1 MNPSPHTF
9 PRERSRPPRRR
20 RGVVVGA
27 VVSALALLATPLV
40 SQSASAA
47 TLDPGAGNTVRVQ
60 EGDPALVYDGPWR
73 TMSGGDSAGG
83 IRFLNRAGSVT
94 LTFRGTGFTWISRT
108 TSYAGIASVSLDGE
122 DIASVD
128 RYSPTAKYKVPVFS
142 RSDLPDTLHTV
153 TIAYTGTRAA
163 ASKDKNLVIDAFDI
177 VRGDGSTTEP
187 TPSDTPTPVDE
198 PEIPTSDPSTPARPA
213 LTPSATAPLV
223 AEETDPVLVWK
234 GRWKNLKGGDSGGS
248 MKYLTSAGSVSFDFI
263 GTSFRWLSRTTS
275 SSGIADVSI
284 DGGPATAVDRYSPTA
299 EYQVPVFEKNGLD
312 QGRHTV
318 TVSFTGKKNPKSSGK
333 NLIVD
338 AFVLSA
344 DGLAVGG
351 VTLAPLVDGYA
362 VAWNAPLSSGAESY
376 DVFRS
381 KADGSGERKLA
392 SVADPVRLFRD
403 EDASADEDYRYW
415 VEGVDGSGSR
425 ARLNE
430 SVATTDALRSQR
442 AAVSAA
448 FDCPTPTTTVS
459 DSGELDSALRSAGS
473 GDVIRLAD
481 GEYTGEFALRKTKDV
496 WLCGSPAAVVTSG
509 DVSSGTA
516 LMLND
521 VEDVHLTGF
530 TVRDSFQGVQVLES
544 EGVTIAGL
552 TVTGIGY
559 EAVHLRSQTTD
570 SLITGTT
577 IRRTGLVTAKFGEG
591 VYIGTSDRNWC
602 KYNDCDPDR
611 SARISI
617 IDNTISDTGAE
628 PIEAKE
634 GTLDGSILG
643 NTVSAGSRLDSDVS
657 SLVLVSGNEWRVS
670 GNTATGDTE
679 YGYQVITRADGSG
692 NDNSID
698 GNLAVGSTS
707 APVYLHQPSKWTTE
721 GNTLSCSNS
730 GADPVGTQP
739 CTP

>member
-1 MNPSPHTF
+1 MNHSPHTL
-9 PRERSRPPRRR
+9 PRERSRASRRR
-20 RGVVVGA
+20 RGAVVGA
-27 VVSALALLATPLV
+27 LVAALALLATPLIP
-40 SQSASAA
+40 QAASAA
-47 TLDPGAGNTVRVQ
+47 PLDPGTGSTVRVQ

-108 TSYAGIASVSLDGE
+108 TPYAGIASVSLDGD
-122 DIASVD
+122 DIATVD

-142 RSDLPDTLHTV
+142 RSGLPDAQHTV
-153 TIAYTGTRAA
+153 TISYTGTRAP
-163 ASKDKNLVIDAFDI
+163 ASKDENLVVDAFDI
-177 VRGDGSTTEP
+177 VRGDGSAPQP
-187 TPSDTPTPVDE
+187 TDE
-198 PEIPTSDPSTPARPA
+198 PDVPTSDPSTPSRPA
-213 LTPSATAPLV
+213 LTPTATAPLV
-223 AEETDPVLVWK
+223 AEETDPLLKWT
-234 GRWKNLKGGDSGGS
+234 GRWKDLSGGDSGGS
-248 MKYLTSAGSVSFDFI
+248 MKYLTSEGSVSFDFI
-263 GTSFRWLSRTTS
+263 GTSFRWLSRTTD

-284 DGGPATAVDRYSPTA
+284 DGGPAVAVDRYSPTD
-299 EYQVPVFEKNGLD
+299 EYQVPVFEKDGLG

-318 TVSFTGKKNPKSSGK
+318 TVSFTGEKNPRSSGE

-362 VAWNAPLSSGAESY
+362 VAWNAPLSSGAETY

-381 KADGSGERKLA
+381 KADGSAERKLA
-392 SVADPVRLFRD
+392 TVADPVRLYRD
-403 EDASADEDYRYW
+403 ETASADEDYRYW
-415 VEGVDGSGSR
+415 VEGIDDSGRR

-430 SVATTDALRSQR
+430 SVPTTEALASQR
-442 AAVSAA
+442 DAVSAA
-448 FDCPTPTTTVS
+448 FDCPAPTTTVS
-459 DSGELDSALRSAGS
+459 DSGELTSALGSARS

-481 GEYTGEFALRKTKDV
+481 GEYTGEFALRKKKDV
-496 WLCGSPAAVVTSG
+496 WLCGSPDAVVTAGSI
-509 DVSSGTA
+509 SSGTA
-516 LMLND
+516 LILND
-521 VEDVHLTGF
+521 VEDVHLAGF
-530 TVRDSFQGVQVLES
+530 TVRDAFQGVQVIGS
-544 EGVTIAGL
+544 AGVTIAGL

-577 IRRTGLVTAKFGEG
+577 IRRTGLVTAKYGEG

-602 KYNDCDPDR
+602 KYNGCEPDR

-643 NTVSAGSRLDSDVS
+643 NTVSAGSRLDSDVA
-657 SLVLVSGNEWRVS
+657 SLVLVSGNGWRVS
-670 GNTATGDTE
+670 GNTATGGTE

-692 NDNSID
+692 NDNTID

-707 APVYLHQPSKWTTE
+707 EPVYLHQPSKWDTE